1 MELRHAQYVLE
12 TCREYHCLPWP
23 GSLMQ
28 QPARFLQLQEI
39 VRLGTPTVERG
50 PVSDGECY

>member
-39 VRLGTPTVERG
+39 VRLGTPRAERR
-50 PVSDGECY
+50 PD